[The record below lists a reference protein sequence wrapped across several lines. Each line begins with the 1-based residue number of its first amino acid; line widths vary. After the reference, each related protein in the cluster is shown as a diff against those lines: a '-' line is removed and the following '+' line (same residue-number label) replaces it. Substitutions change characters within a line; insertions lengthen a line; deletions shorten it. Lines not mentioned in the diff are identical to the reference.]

1 MSPEEENVKKQWK
14 VRSESGPYEY
24 IVSNQGNKWGCNC
37 PAWVYHSPRRDC
49 KHIKKIKKQLLYATW
64 PQNVWRNEKDTRQAC
79 NSILERLKDFQ
90 KRTVEYV
97 YRRLYK
103 DADATQRFLVA
114 DEVGLGKTLVARGII
129 AKVIENQLGKQR
141 QLNVVYICSNAEIAR
156 QNINR
161 LNVTGGNNFEW
172 ASRITMLPLHVS
184 DLEKNRF
191 NFVSFTPATSF
202 ELEGSLGLA
211 TERALMYHM
220 LKRAWGLK
228 SKGSLVALQGHAS
241 RESFQN
247 RVAEYDD
254 VPIDK
259 DLSKAFQKAL
269 FQRSKKDRREGKED
283 IQSRFRKLCRQ
294 IENNGHR
301 LPQDLEEERVSI
313 VGELRLIL
321 AENNL
326 AALKPDLVILDEFQR
341 FRHIL
346 QGEDEAARLARRL
359 FEYSDENRKARVLLL
374 SATPYKMLTL
384 SDEAGSNH
392 YEDFLETLEK
402 VLFNND
408 PKSVDKVRNLLELY
422 RSELFRLHGGKSESL
437 EQIRRELESLL
448 RKVMVRTEKLA
459 ATENRDGMLRHV
471 SSSATKMEAKDVSSY
486 VVYQKIARAI
496 RSGDTLEFWKSAPY
510 LLNFMELYEFKR
522 LFGKA
527 RDNLTLSQT
536 LRRAEEDDL
545 PILLSWDD
553 IANYREIDPANARLR
568 GLSEGTVGKGAWK
581 LLWLPPSLP
590 YYQLSAPFTDPSLQG
605 FTKRLIFSCWRVVP
619 KVIAMM
625 LSYEAESLMILLG
638 EKSADYSPEARRR
651 RGGLLRFSRS
661 SGRLSGMPLFSLLYP
676 SSTLASECDPLRLI
690 RDWDGNGKRPRI
702 DTVLGTVE
710 KKIEKLIEELG
721 IPQVSSGPPDESWY
735 WATPLLL
742 DLAREKEST
751 EKWIGN
757 EDLTRLWSNQ
767 GDKEFAEEG
776 ESPLWQEHLRRFRE
790 LASGSVKLGPK
801 PKDLSLVLAQVAL
814 AGPGVVSLRALA
826 RVSGGEKPLTDP
838 AIRDNAFQVAW
849 SFRNLFNLPESTSLI
864 RGLKPEEPYWRRVLE
879 YCLDGCLQAVLDEY
893 VHMLREMCGLLN
905 NPPGEVAET
914 ISSVVQRAMGVQSVS
929 LRMDE
934 VRLSRSGFTMN
945 QDRRMRCRFAMR
957 FGEERLD
964 DEGKPA
970 RSDLVREAFN
980 SPFWPFV
987 LATTSVGQEGLDFHT
1002 YCHAVVH
1009 WNLPHNSVDFE
1020 QREGRVHRF
1029 KGHAIRKNLARVYGP
1044 ALSKIGGV
1052 DPWEEMFKMAVRDR
1066 KPGETDLKPFWIY
1079 PAEGGAA
1086 IERHVPAFPLSRDE
1100 EQLER
1105 LKRSLAIYRM
1115 VFGQPN
1121 QEDLIAYLLTHV
1133 PQSELEPAMKAA
1145 RIDLS
1150 PP

>member
-1 MSPEEENVKKQWK
+1 MSDREVAEKNRWEVK
-14 VRSESGPYEY
+14 SESGPYTY
-24 IVSNQGNKWGCNC
+24 IVTRKENNWRCGCPRWIHCC
-37 PAWVYHSPRRDC
+37 PRKDC
-49 KHIKKIKKQLLYATW
+49 KHIKKIRKQLLYEGW
-64 PQNVWRNEKDTRQAC
+64 ERHDWGNEQDIRKAC
-79 NSILERLKDFQ
+79 ASILERLKDFQ

-97 YRRLYK
+97 YRRLYT
-103 DADATQRFLVA
+103 DSDATQRFLVA

-129 AKVIENQLGKQR
+129 AKAIENQLGKQR

-202 ELEGSLGLA
+202 ELENSLGLA

-220 LKRAWGLK
+220 LKRAWVLK

-254 VPIDK
+254 APIDEG
-259 DLSKAFQKAL
+259 LSKAFRKAL
-269 FQRSKKDRREGKED
+269 LQRSAQDRREGRED
-283 IQSRFRKLCRQ
+283 IHRRFRKLCRQ
-294 IENNGHR
+294 IENNGDR
-301 LPQDLEEERVSI
+301 LPPDLEEERLSI

-321 AENNL
+321 AGTNL
-326 AALKPDLVILDEFQR
+326 TELKPDLVILDEFQR

-346 QGEDEAARLARRL
+346 QGGDEAARLARRL

-384 SDEAGSNH
+384 SDETGSNH

-408 PKSVDKVRNLLELY
+408 PTSMNKVRNLLDLY
-422 RSELFRLHGGKSESL
+422 RSELFRLHGGRSESL
-437 EQIRRELESLL
+437 EQIRKELEFLL
-448 RKVMVRTEKLA
+448 RKVMVRTEKLSVM
-459 ATENRDGMLRHV
+459 ENRDGMLLSV
-471 SSSATKMEAKDVSSY
+471 SSSATKMQPDDVKAY
-486 VVYQKIARAI
+486 AFYQKVARCLKY
-496 RSGDTLEFWKSAPY
+496 GDTIEFWKSAPY
-510 LLNFMELYEFKR
+510 LLNFMEGYEFKK
-522 LFGKA
+522 LFSKA
-527 RDNLTLSQT
+527 SGNPSLSQT
-536 LRRAEEDDL
+536 LRNAKDNRL
-545 PILLSWDD
+545 PILLSWKD
-553 IANYREIDPANARLR
+553 ISNYRKIDPANARLR

-590 YYQLSAPFTDPSLQG
+590 YYRLTGPFVDPTLQS

-625 LSYEAESLMILLG
+625 LSYEAESLMTLLG
-638 EKSADYSPEARRR
+638 EKSTDYSPEARKR
-651 RGGLLRFSRS
+651 RGGLLRFGRS
-661 SGRLSGMPLFSLLYP
+661 AGRLSGMPLFVLLYP
-676 SSTLASECDPLRLI
+676 SVTLACECDPLRMMSES
-690 RDWDGNGKRPRI
+690 K
-702 DTVLGTVE
+702 TVLAAVE
-710 KKIEKLIEELG
+710 KKIENLIEELG
-721 IPQVSSGPPDESWY
+721 ISELHSGSPDESWY
-735 WATPLLL
+735 WVVPFLL
-742 DLAREKEST
+742 DMAREKEST
-751 EKWIGN
+751 EKWIGD
-757 EDLTRLWSNQ
+757 EDLARLWSNQ
-767 GDKEFAEEG
+767 GDKELAEEG
-776 ESPLWQEHLRRFRE
+776 ESSLWQEHLRRFRE

-814 AGPGVVSLRALA
+814 ASPGVVSLRALA
-826 RVSGGEKPLTDP
+826 RVSGGEKPLTDSV
-838 AIRDNAFQVAW
+838 IRDNAFQLAW

-864 RGLKPEEPYWRRVLE
+864 RGLNPEEPYWRRVLE
-879 YCLDGCLQAVLDEY
+879 YCVDGCLQAVLDEY

-914 ISSVVQRAMGVQSVS
+914 IGSVVQRALGVQSVS

-934 VRLSRSGFTMN
+934 VRLSRTGFTVN

-957 FGEERLD
+957 FGEERVD

-987 LATTSVGQEGLDFHT
+987 LTTTSVGQEGLDFHT

-1009 WNLPHNSVDFE
+1009 WNLPHNPVDFE

-1029 KGHAIRKNLARVYGP
+1029 KGHAIRKNLARVYGH
-1044 ALSKIGGV
+1044 ALSQIGEV
-1052 DPWEEMFKMAVRDR
+1052 DPWEEIFKMAVRDR

-1079 PAEGGAA
+1079 PAEGGAV

-1105 LKRSLAIYRM
+1105 LRRSLAIYRM

-1121 QEDLIAYLLTHV
+1121 QEDLIAYLLTHI
-1133 PQSELEPAMKAA
+1133 PQSDLGLAINAA

-1150 PP
+1150 PPL